1 MFFTR
6 VASRK
11 STVGKSKVNR
21 DHRRK
26 LFFESL
32 EDRRVLATIAYLSGH
47 QLNASQLAAVGLTVT
62 PNVNGYF
69 PDNAGVASALASGAQ
84 AVVFGESVGTG
95 SGLSAATKANIANYA
110 SGGGNVIVM
119 GSHGGQ
125 STFLNS
131 VFGFSTG
138 DGGFQLLLTS
148 QDVRFY
154 SHTICPLL
162 PFQNK
167 VSFFLTG
174 PKPPLAA
181 LVLGR
186 RFHPPERQ
194 RVAVC
199 PRFAPSGGNGKGGE
213 PKSLLPQAESG
224 PVSCRPRV

>member
-1 MFFTR
+1 MNGKQLQGTR
-6 VASRK
+6 
-11 STVGKSKVNR
+11 
-21 DHRRK
+21 RRR
-26 LFFESL
+26 SQARGGTARTCIGMDAL
-32 EDRRVLATIAYLSGH
+32 ELPR
-47 QLNASQLAAVGLTVT
+47 
-62 PNVNGYF
+62 
-69 PDNAGVASALASGAQ
+69 
-84 AVVFGESVGTG
+84 E
-95 SGLSAATKANIANYA
+95 
-110 SGGGNVIVM
+110 
-119 GSHGGQ
+119 
-125 STFLNS
+125 
-131 VFGFSTG
+131 
-138 DGGFQLLLTS
+138 LLLTS

-213 PKSLLPQAESG
+213 PESLLPQAESG

>member
-138 DGGFQLLLTS
+138 DGGFQLIHGERARHRTS
-148 QDVRFY
+148 EESAVRI
-154 SHTICPLL
+154 HRAT
-162 PFQNK
+162 
-167 VSFFLTG
+167 
-174 PKPPLAA
+174 
-181 LVLGR
+181 R
-186 RFHPPERQ
+186 RLRRLQRQGDDLHRHPRGV
-194 RVAVC
+194 R
-199 PRFAPSGGNGKGGE
+199 
-213 PKSLLPQAESG
+213 
-224 PVSCRPRV
+224 